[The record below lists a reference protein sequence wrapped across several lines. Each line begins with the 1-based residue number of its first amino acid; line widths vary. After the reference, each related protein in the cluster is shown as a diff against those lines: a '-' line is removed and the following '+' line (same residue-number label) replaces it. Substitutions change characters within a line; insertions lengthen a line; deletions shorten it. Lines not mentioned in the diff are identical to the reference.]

1 MFTTSFSKS
10 LFMYQMRSFAKKRS
24 CEPKFKTPKMKM
36 LTVERVVPAPGDNL
50 VLPDWTP

>member
-1 MFTTSFSKS
+1 
-10 LFMYQMRSFAKKRS
+10 MYQMRSFAKKRS
-24 CEPKFKTPKMKM
+24 CEPKFKTPTMKM